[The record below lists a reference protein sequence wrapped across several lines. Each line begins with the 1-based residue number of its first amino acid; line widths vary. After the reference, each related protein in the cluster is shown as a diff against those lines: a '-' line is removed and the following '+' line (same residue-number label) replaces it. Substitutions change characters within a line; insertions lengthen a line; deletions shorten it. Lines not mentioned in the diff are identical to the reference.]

1 MESDSIIV
9 KTIDFFINSS
19 KIQLALLGEFMMID
33 RIIEKKIDELRG
45 KFPVIMVT
53 GPRQSGK
60 TTLVKKC
67 FPDHRYVNLENLDE
81 RAFAQ
86 NDPRKFLE
94 LKGNKGIVI
103 DEVQRVPELFSY
115 IQGFVDESGKM
126 GEIILTGSQN
136 FLLMESVTQSLAG
149 RVAILNL
156 LPFSLNELK
165 DFTGN
170 NSSDW
175 FLFNGMY
182 PPVYD
187 REIAPYDFFAN
198 YFSTYVERDV
208 RLIKNIGDLN
218 TFRRFVSLCAGR
230 TGQLLNMSSLANETG
245 VDAKTAKAWISVL
258 ENSYIIFLLQPYFK
272 NFNKRTV
279 KQPKLFF
286 YDTGLLSYLLGI
298 RSPEQLAQFYM
309 RGNLFEN
316 FIISETMKYFMN
328 RGKKADIFFWRDN
341 SGNEVDLIVDHGTE
355 FSSIE
360 IKSAHTFIDRFADSL
375 EKFSKISES
384 KGKSAVVYGG
394 DTDQERSGF
403 SVVSW
408 RRLHNF
414 LENSF

>member
-1 MESDSIIV
+1 MESDSIIAKIV
-9 KTIDFFINSS
+9 DFSTDFG
-19 KIQLALLGEFMMID
+19 KIQLELCEEAAMID
-33 RIIEKKIDELRG
+33 RIIEKKIDELRE

-60 TTLVKKC
+60 TTLAKKC
-67 FPDHRYVNLENLDE
+67 FPNHRYVNLENLDE
-81 RAFAQ
+81 RAYAQ

-94 LKGNKGIVI
+94 LKGNTGIVI

-156 LPFSLNELK
+156 LPFSLNELEH
-165 DFTGN
+165 FAN
-170 NSSDW
+170 NNGTDW
-175 FLFNGMY
+175 FLFTGMY

-187 REIAPYDFFAN
+187 RGIAPYDFFAN

-218 TFRRFVSLCAGR
+218 AFRRFVSLCAGR
-230 TGQLLNMSSLANETG
+230 AGQLLNMSSLANETG
-245 VDAKTAKAWISVL
+245 IDAKTAKAWISVL
-258 ENSYIIFLLQPYFK
+258 ENSHILFLLQPYFR

-279 KQPKLFF
+279 KQPKLYF

-309 RGNLFEN
+309 RGSLFEN
-316 FIISETMKYFMN
+316 FIISETVKHFAN
-328 RGKKADIFFWRDN
+328 KGKKADIYFWRDS
-341 SGNEVDLIVDHGTE
+341 SGNEVDLIVDYGTE

-360 IKSAHTFIDRFADSL
+360 IKSSHTFIDQFANSL
-375 EKFSKISES
+375 KKFSKISGS
-384 KGKSAVVYGG
+384 KGKSAIVYGG
-394 DTDQERSGF
+394 DFDQERSDF
-403 SVVSW
+403 SLVSW
-408 RRLHNF
+408 RKIHNF
-414 LENSF
+414 LK